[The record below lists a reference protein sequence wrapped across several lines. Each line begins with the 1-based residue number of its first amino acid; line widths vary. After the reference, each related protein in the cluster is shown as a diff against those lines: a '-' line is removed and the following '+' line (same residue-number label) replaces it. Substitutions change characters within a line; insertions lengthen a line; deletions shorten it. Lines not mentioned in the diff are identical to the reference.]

1 MRMPLVLAT
10 LLAASL
16 CLGSAQANTL
26 PIFNP
31 PSAEQLHL
39 SPEQAQE
46 WAALQADAIALRRQL
61 LAEVAQ
67 DLPALEQALA
77 APDADL
83 GLLAQHVQS
92 QVLYAL
98 WQTQPIRERRL
109 AFYESL
115 DPDQQA
121 QVRSWLIGVVQRLER
136 LIEAAQVLQAQ

>member
-1 MRMPLVLAT
+1 MRLPLVL

-16 CLGSAQANTL
+16 SLSSAQATTL
-26 PIFNP
+26 PILNP
-31 PSAEQLHL
+31 PSAEQLQL
-39 SPEQAQE
+39 SPAQAQE
-46 WAALQADAIALRRQL
+46 WAALQADAVALRRQL
-61 LAEVAQ
+61 LADVAQ

-115 DPDQQA
+115 DAAQQA
-121 QVRSWLIGVVQRLER
+121 QVRDWLIGVVQRLER
-136 LIEAAQVLQAQ
+136 LIEAAQVLQAE